1 VLPSLA
7 SESRRQDGKAAM
19 LQELQE
25 VANASQAREFT
36 SRFLYMYFIRFIG
49 PFFTTREAFELDS
62 DDGEDE
68 DNEPMDGSRS
78 DELPHCWYGN
88 GDQRGY
94 VDKNG
99 M

>member
-7 SESRRQDGKAAM
+7 SESRRQDSKAAT

-36 SRFLYMYFIRFIG
+36 SRFLYKFDFICFIG

-62 DDGEDE
+62 DDDDDE

-78 DELPHCWYGN
+78 DELPPCW
-88 GDQRGY
+88 
-94 VDKNG
+94 
-99 M
+99 